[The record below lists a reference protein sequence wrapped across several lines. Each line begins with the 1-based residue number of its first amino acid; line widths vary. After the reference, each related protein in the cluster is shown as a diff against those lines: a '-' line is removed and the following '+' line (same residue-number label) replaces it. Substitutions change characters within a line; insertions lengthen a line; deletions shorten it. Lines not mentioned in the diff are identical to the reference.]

1 MQVKLVIEAGWTYQH
16 YEDLIDFDD
25 EELEGLSEVERDK
38 HIEEVLTDV
47 VNNVVTWGWDEL

>member
-16 YEDLIDFDD
+16 YEDLIDIDD

-38 HIEEVLTDV
+38 HIEEVLTDF

>member
-1 MQVKLVIEAGWTYQH
+1 MQVKLVIEASWTYQH
-16 YEDLIDFDD
+16 YEDLIDIDD

-38 HIEEVLTDV
+38 HIEEVLTDF

>member
-16 YEDLIDFDD
+16 YEDLIDIDD

>member
-25 EELEGLSEVERDK
+25 KELEGLSEVERDK